1 MKKIS
6 RRDYDSLNPE
16 QKEIVKKLGIQI
28 DENSTSSFRS
38 HRCNDSVLENYACVV
53 ETTCKLCQTVSIS
66 VFAMTGTGGLLTS
79 SQSSLDAIEGM
90 KVKTRAETVNVC
102 SNCHDILKLMSTEDL
117 IALTIRVAKGDI
129 RCKKRE

>member
-38 HRCNDSVLENYACVV
+38 QRVNDSVLENYACVV

-66 VFAMTGTGGLLTS
+66 DFAMEGTGGLLVST
-79 SQSSLDAIEGM
+79 QSSLDAIEGM
-90 KVKTRAETVNVC
+90 TVKTRAETVLTC
-102 SNCHDILKLMSTEDL
+102 PACHDILKLMPQEDL
-117 IALTIRVAKGDI
+117 IALTLKAAKGDI
-129 RCKKRE
+129 HCRRRD